1 MNAHYSRRNA
11 EGYLDL
17 TAHDA
22 IKRADADKEEEQRH
36 HKLIRTIVYLCN
48 LAGYKVEGRIVLT
61 DRYTGKTW
69 R

>member
-1 MNAHYSRRNA
+1 MAPTPRKNA

-22 IKRADADKEEEQRH
+22 IRHVEEERSEELRH
-36 HKLIRTIVYLCN
+36 KKLIQTIVYLCN